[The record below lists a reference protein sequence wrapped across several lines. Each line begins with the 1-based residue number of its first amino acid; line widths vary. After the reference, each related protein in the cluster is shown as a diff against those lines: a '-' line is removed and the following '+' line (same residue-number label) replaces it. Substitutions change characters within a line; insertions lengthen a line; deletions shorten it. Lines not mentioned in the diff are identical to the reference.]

1 VSRYVALRD
10 AGRDPCARVRRA
22 RAIDGFVVKVEE
34 GSSLYQVGLVIK
46 WGWSRRGGLTKG

>member
-1 VSRYVALRD
+1 VSEAYEGKQIVGIDLH
-10 AGRDPCARVRRA
+10 RR
-22 RAIDGFVVKVEE
+22 RSVLV